1 MFGGISLRVIVDAF
15 GGDDAPLA
23 VLQGCELALKEYDGV
38 ELTLVGNIPTIKKV
52 ASEHQIDLSQM
63 ELIQADDIFDIHT
76 DPVEIRRSMSNSS
89 MAVGLK
95 ELAAGNGDAFL
106 SAGSTGALLV
116 GATAF
121 VKRIKGVKRAALAP
135 IMPSATGCFMLID
148 GGANLDCR
156 PEMLQQF
163 GLMGSIYI
171 NKIME
176 VPSPRV
182 GLANI
187 GAEET
192 KGGELQLEA
201 YQLLKQSNINF
212 IGNVEARDIPLG
224 ACDVVVADG
233 FAGNMILKSVEGM
246 GALMIK
252 ELKDMFFA
260 STKTKIAALL
270 LKGQLKQFKKRM
282 DYTEYG
288 GAPLMGIA
296 KPVIKAH
303 GSSNPNAFKNAI
315 RQAKEFV
322 QKEVI
327 HEIIANL

>member
-1 MFGGISLRVIVDAF
+1 M
-15 GGDDAPLA
+15 
-23 VLQGCELALKEYDGV
+23 
-38 ELTLVGNIPTIKKV
+38 
-52 ASEHQIDLSQM
+52 
-63 ELIQADDIFDIHT
+63 
-76 DPVEIRRSMSNSS
+76 
-89 MAVGLK
+89 
-95 ELAAGNGDAFL
+95 
-106 SAGSTGALLV
+106 
-116 GATAF
+116 
-121 VKRIKGVKRAALAP
+121 
-135 IMPSATGCFMLID
+135 
-148 GGANLDCR
+148 
-156 PEMLQQF
+156 
-163 GLMGSIYI
+163 
-171 NKIME
+171 
-176 VPSPRV
+176 
-182 GLANI
+182 
-187 GAEET
+187 
-192 KGGELQLEA
+192 
-201 YQLLKQSNINF
+201 
-212 IGNVEARDIPLG
+212 G

-233 FAGNMILKSVEGM
+233 FAGNIILKSVEGM

>member
-1 MFGGISLRVIVDAF
+1 MRVIVDAF

-270 LKGQLKQFKKRM
+270 LKAQLKQFKKRM

>member
-38 ELTLVGNIPTIKKV
+38 EITLVGDIPTMKKV

-270 LKGQLKQFKKRM
+270 LKAQLKQFKKRM

>member
-38 ELTLVGNIPTIKKV
+38 EITLVGDIPTMKKV

-156 PEMLQQF
+156 PEMLQQS

-246 GALMIK
+246 GAVMIK

-270 LKGQLKQFKKRM
+270 LKAQLKQFKKRM

>member
-38 ELTLVGNIPTIKKV
+38 EITLVGDIPTMKKV
-52 ASEHQIDLSQM
+52 ASEYQIDLSKM
-63 ELIQADDIFDIHT
+63 ELVQADDIFDIHT

-171 NKIME
+171 NKIIE

-201 YQLLKQSNINF
+201 YQLLRQSNINF

>member
-1 MFGGISLRVIVDAF
+1 MRVIVDAF

-38 ELTLVGNIPTIKKV
+38 ELTLVGNIPTMKKV

>member
-38 ELTLVGNIPTIKKV
+38 EITLVGDIPTMKKV

-187 GAEET
+187 GVEET

-270 LKGQLKQFKKRM
+270 LKAQLKQFKKRM

>member
-1 MFGGISLRVIVDAF
+1 MRVIVDAF

-38 ELTLVGNIPTIKKV
+38 EITLVGDIPTMKKV

-303 GSSNPNAFKNAI
+303 GSSNSNAFKNAI

>member
-1 MFGGISLRVIVDAF
+1 MRVIVDAF

-38 ELTLVGNIPTIKKV
+38 EITLVGDIPTMKKV

-270 LKGQLKQFKKRM
+270 LKAQLKQFKKRM

>member
-38 ELTLVGNIPTIKKV
+38 EITLVGDIPTMKKV

-288 GAPLMGIA
+288 WAPLMGIA

>member
-1 MFGGISLRVIVDAF
+1 MRVIVDAF

-270 LKGQLKQFKKRM
+270 LKG
-282 DYTEYG
+282 
-288 GAPLMGIA
+288 
-296 KPVIKAH
+296 
-303 GSSNPNAFKNAI
+303 
-315 RQAKEFV
+315 
-322 QKEVI
+322 
-327 HEIIANL
+327 

>member
-1 MFGGISLRVIVDAF
+1 MRVIVDAF

-38 ELTLVGNIPTIKKV
+38 EITLVGDIPTMKKV
-52 ASEHQIDLSQM
+52 ASEHQIDLSKM
-63 ELIQADDIFDIHT
+63 ELTQADDVFDIHT

-121 VKRIKGVKRAALAP
+121 VKRIKGIKRAALAP

-171 NKIME
+171 NKIVE
-176 VPSPRV
+176 VSSPRV

-212 IGNVEARDIPLG
+212 IGNIEARDIPLG

-322 QKEVI
+322 QKQVI

>member
-1 MFGGISLRVIVDAF
+1 M
-15 GGDDAPLA
+15 
-23 VLQGCELALKEYDGV
+23 
-38 ELTLVGNIPTIKKV
+38 
-52 ASEHQIDLSQM
+52 
-63 ELIQADDIFDIHT
+63 
-76 DPVEIRRSMSNSS
+76 
-89 MAVGLK
+89 
-95 ELAAGNGDAFL
+95 
-106 SAGSTGALLV
+106 
-116 GATAF
+116 
-121 VKRIKGVKRAALAP
+121 
-135 IMPSATGCFMLID
+135 
-148 GGANLDCR
+148 
-156 PEMLQQF
+156 
-163 GLMGSIYI
+163 
-171 NKIME
+171 
-176 VPSPRV
+176 
-182 GLANI
+182 
-187 GAEET
+187 
-192 KGGELQLEA
+192 QLEA

-270 LKGQLKQFKKRM
+270 LKAQLKQFKKRM

>member
-1 MFGGISLRVIVDAF
+1 M
-15 GGDDAPLA
+15 
-23 VLQGCELALKEYDGV
+23 
-38 ELTLVGNIPTIKKV
+38 GNIPTIKKV

-270 LKGQLKQFKKRM
+270 LKAQLKQFKKRM

>member
-1 MFGGISLRVIVDAF
+1 MRVIVDAF

-38 ELTLVGNIPTIKKV
+38 EITLVGDIPTMKKV

>member
-38 ELTLVGNIPTIKKV
+38 ELTLVGNIPTMKKV